1 MKKLMLLFLVALV
14 SVGLFACGD
23 KDDEVERKF
32 PHDGEFLAYVVSVNT
47 RTNTPQVVFVTV
59 TIENDEIV
67 DYTIDTRQGTRTATT
82 TTETQGEGDDAVE
95 VEVTTYAFSWNPLTK
110 LELGFDYEMLPASE
124 IGKEWFEQAEALEA
138 FWLENGLDAVTTDE
152 DGYVD
157 NVAGVSMRDAYSAVA
172 EMAVEN
178 AEAGKFVAIYCPAG
192 NRPDFYSV
200 EMTLTENG
208 EIDTLVIDVLQARG
222 DNDTGV
228 FAWRDQTKQE
238 LGYAYRMQGQG
249 ELSEADYIQWL
260 EDNNKLEWFEQVA
273 LITDDI
279 IENGWRANAE
289 DDLPAGVSITA
300 DGYYT
305 VLASLFAFAGDSV
318 K

>member
-23 KDDEVERKF
+23 KDDEVEREF
-32 PHDGEFLAYVVSVNT
+32 PFDGEFLAYVVSVNT

-59 TIENDEIV
+59 TIENDAIV

-82 TTETQGEGDDAVE
+82 TGEGEEA
-95 VEVTTYAFSWNPLTK
+95 VTTYAFSWNPLTK
-110 LELGFDYEMLPASE
+110 LELRFDYNMLPASD

-138 FWLENGLDAVTTDE
+138 FWLENGLDAVTVDE
-152 DGYVD
+152 SGYVD
-157 NVAGVSMRDAYSAVA
+157 NVAGVSMRDAYTAVA
-172 EMAVEN
+172 KMAVEN

-200 EMTLTENG
+200 EMTLKENG
-208 EIDTLVIDVLQARG
+208 EIDTLVIDVLQSRG
-222 DNDTGV
+222 VAATGV
-228 FAWRDQTKQE
+228 FAFRDLTKQE
-238 LGYAYRMQGQG
+238 LGYAYRMHGQG

-273 LITDDI
+273 LITEDI

-289 DDLPAGVSITA
+289 DDLPASVSITVG
-300 DGYYT
+300 GYYS